1 MIFVVLWRRGCQR
14 SRRMGVSGRLTWLLL
29 CVVSCGWLPSLAA
42 QSSQWVLPDLPGP
55 LVQRV
60 LFDSAAAGQQVSCYV
75 SLPPEYD
82 SRPQHH
88 KNHPPASSHC
98 ESAFIAKQK
107 HGVYEF

>member
-1 MIFVVLWRRGCQR
+1 MCL
-14 SRRMGVSGRLTWLLL
+14 GRLTWLLL

-75 SLPPEYD
+75 SLPP
-82 SRPQHH
+82 SMTR
-88 KNHPPASSHC
+88 SH
-98 ESAFIAKQK
+98 S
-107 HGVYEF
+107 GVIRCCTGCTVWVMAVQQ